1 MNSKQVATVLTAKGR
16 IAAATYRI
24 TFAHT
29 GYSYSM
35 YFTMGREMPEPQITL
50 DPGGSGPLPNT
61 WFLEL
66 TRVHA

>member
-1 MNSKQVATVLTAKGR
+1 
-16 IAAATYRI
+16 
-24 TFAHT
+24 
-29 GYSYSM
+29 M

>member
-29 GYSYSM
+29 GYS
-35 YFTMGREMPEPQITL
+35 FNVFHHG
-50 DPGGSGPLPNT
+50 PGD
-61 WFLEL
+61 
-66 TRVHA
+66 A